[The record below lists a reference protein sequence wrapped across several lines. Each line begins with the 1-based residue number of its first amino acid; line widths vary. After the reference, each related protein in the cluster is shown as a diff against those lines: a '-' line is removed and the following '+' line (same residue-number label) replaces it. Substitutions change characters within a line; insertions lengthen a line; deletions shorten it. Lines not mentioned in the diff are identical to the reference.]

1 MSRSAVTAVPVHP
14 PLAERWSP
22 RSLDAAH
29 ELTDP
34 RLAALLEAARW
45 AASAH
50 NVQPWRFLVG
60 RRGDTTFKGVHDTLI
75 GFNQRWARNAS
86 ALIAVVAAE
95 RRADGTPHPT
105 AAYDTGLAAAQL
117 TVQAHADGL
126 HAHQMGGFDPER
138 LAAAF
143 GIPDG
148 FRPLAVIAIGVLAG
162 PELLPDATLRTREV
176 APRERRPLAETFF
189 AGEWGEPVA
198 LRSA

>member
-22 RSLDAAH
+22 RSFDAAH

-34 RLAALLEAARW
+34 RLAALPEAARW

-75 GFNQRWARNAS
+75 GFNQQGARNAS
-86 ALIAVVAAE
+86 ALIAVAS
-95 RRADGTPHPT
+95 RD
-105 AAYDTGLAAAQL
+105 
-117 TVQAHADGL
+117 
-126 HAHQMGGFDPER
+126 
-138 LAAAF
+138 
-143 GIPDG
+143 
-148 FRPLAVIAIGVLAG
+148 
-162 PELLPDATLRTREV
+162 
-176 APRERRPLAETFF
+176 RRPLGETFF